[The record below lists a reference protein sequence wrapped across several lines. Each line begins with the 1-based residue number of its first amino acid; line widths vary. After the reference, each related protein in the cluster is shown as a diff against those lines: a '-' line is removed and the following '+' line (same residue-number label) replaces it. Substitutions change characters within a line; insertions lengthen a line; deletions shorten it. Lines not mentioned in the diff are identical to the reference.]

1 MPMSFTARQC
11 RNCRAWSPRRG
22 QEALKEGLRLQHRD
36 LMMQAR
42 ARLDEAVD
50 AIRRIPGYEDF
61 LKEPGWEDIAA
72 AVVEGQPLVY
82 IAAAPGGGVALI
94 VHRSPG
100 SADASVETVP
110 LDGFSEERL
119 QEHLKIWFDAY
130 GGWQKALH
138 DVEVLTIAKLKKSG
152 LMLLIKSQASSGRR
166 WQSRSMLLCNRS
178 SQIKPS

>member
-1 MPMSFTARQC
+1 MQSLESKE
-11 RNCRAWSPRRG
+11 RAGGS
-22 QEALKEGLRLQHRD
+22 EGGASAPLRD

-42 ARLDEAVD
+42 GRLDGAVD
-50 AIRRIPGYEDF
+50 GIRRIPGYEDF

-82 IAAAPGGGVALI
+82 IAAAPGGGVALV
-94 VHRSPG
+94 VHRSSG

-130 GGWQKALH
+130 GGWQEGTA
-138 DVEVLTIAKLKKSG
+138 
-152 LMLLIKSQASSGRR
+152 
-166 WQSRSMLLCNRS
+166 
-178 SQIKPS
+178 